1 MNILILNGPNLNMIG
16 IREPEIYG
24 NKSYKDLEDYCES
37 IAEKNKVTVDIK
49 QTNYEGIII
58 DLLQW
63 SHDHYD
69 GVVLNA
75 GAFTHYSYAIMD
87 AIKAIN
93 TPVVEVHLSDINK
106 REDFRRVSVIKDACI
121 NSVMGKGFKGYEEA
135 INILIKE
142 GAKK

>member
-1 MNILILNGPNLNMIG
+1 MNILILNGPNINMIG
-16 IREPEIYG
+16 IREPDIYG
-24 NKSYKDLEDYCES
+24 TKNYKDLEEYCLSFENSYNIS
-37 IAEKNKVTVDIK
+37 IDIK

-87 AIKAIN
+87 AIKSIK
-93 TPVVEVHLSDINK
+93 TPVVEVHLSDLSL
-106 REDFRRVSVIKDACI
+106 REDFRQVSVIKEACLYSI
-121 NSVMGKGFKGYEEA
+121 MGKGFKGYEDAVKRLLREGV
-135 INILIKE
+135 KE
-142 GAKK
+142 